1 MKMSRKRLC
10 NSDQVKADIKVKLLP
25 RSSRNE
31 IAGRENDVLK
41 VKVTA
46 PPVEGKANKALEQL
60 LAKRLSLPRR
70 NVKIISGERSRVKSI
85 RIHGLS
91 LEYVNRLL
99 MKGL

>member
-1 MKMSRKRLC
+1 MNRKSLE

-25 RSSRNE
+25 RSSKNE
-31 IAGRENDVLK
+31 IIGREDDVLK

-60 LAKRLSLPRR
+60 LAKRLDLPKS
-70 NVKIISGERSRVKSI
+70 NVEIISGERSRVKSI

-91 LEYVNRLL
+91 NEDVTRML
-99 MKGL
+99 MKDP

>member
-1 MKMSRKRLC
+1 MSRKPLG
-10 NSDQVKADIKVKLLP
+10 NSEKAKTDIRVKLLP

-31 IAGRENDVLK
+31 IIGRENDVLK

-60 LAKRLSLPRR
+60 LAKRLNLPKR
-70 NVKIISGERSRVKSI
+70 NIEIISGERSRVKSI

-91 LEYVNRLL
+91 LKDVNRLL